1 MKLSS
6 QKVLSQILPGEI
18 GIIFEFLDSGVA
30 TKLLSMGVLPGS
42 TIEVRRYAPW
52 GGGMIIKVD
61 ELVIALRKDE
71 AETIS
76 IK

>member
-1 MKLSS
+1 M
-6 QKVLSQILPGEI
+6 VPGEI
-18 GIIFEFLDSGVA
+18 GVLFEFLDPGVA

-42 TIEVRRYAPW
+42 KIEVRRFAPW

-71 AETIS
+71 AETIA

>member
-1 MKLSS
+1 LDS
-6 QKVLSQILPGEI
+6 QKLLSQVVPGEI
-18 GIIFEFLDSGVA
+18 GVIFEYLDSGVA

-42 TIEVRRYAPW
+42 KIEVRRFAPW

-71 AETIS
+71 AETIA

>member
-1 MKLSS
+1 LDSHKL
-6 QKVLSQILPGEI
+6 LSQVVPGEI
-18 GIIFEFLDSGVA
+18 GVIFEFLDSGVA

-42 TIEVRRYAPW
+42 KIEVRRSAPW

-61 ELVIALRKDE
+61 ELVIAVRKDE
-71 AETIS
+71 AETIA

>member
-1 MKLSS
+1 M
-6 QKVLSQILPGEI
+6 VPGEI
-18 GIIFEFLDSGVA
+18 GVIFEFLDSGVA

-42 TIEVRRYAPW
+42 KIEVRRFAPW

-61 ELVIALRKDE
+61 ELVIAVRKDE
-71 AETIS
+71 AETIA

>member
-1 MKLSS
+1 
-6 QKVLSQILPGEI
+6 VVPGEI
-18 GIIFEFLDSGVA
+18 GVIFEFLDSGVA

-42 TIEVRRYAPW
+42 KIEVRRSAPW

-61 ELVIALRKDE
+61 ELVIAVRKDE
-71 AETIS
+71 AETIA

>member
-1 MKLSS
+1 MDSHKL
-6 QKVLSQILPGEI
+6 LSQVVPGEI
-18 GIIFEFLDSGVA
+18 GVIFEFLDSGVA

-42 TIEVRRYAPW
+42 KIEVRRFAPW

-61 ELVIALRKDE
+61 ELVIAVRKDE
-71 AETIS
+71 AETIA